1 MDRVRFESQERADL
15 DDVDG
20 LQDLGYEYDQRT
32 LGGLLGFQGSED
44 QDYTGGVLMSPVLDN
59 SVPAAVTIGPAL
71 FLTLEQTATKR
82 PVAAV
87 VQSAAGTVDV
97 GLEPATPWLWFRRQ
111 ETASDA
117 ATRRKWDGGEVAYS
131 PTTRYREE
139 CQFTASVLRPTVAP
153 GDEKWYP
160 WAKVTGWVG
169 GLPTIVQLSAW
180 DEFRTSWTPGANV
193 WSVSAPGGLTTSTYS
208 LRQLLLTMRIAFL
221 RIIDTTMATNWETS
235 LTVPPRGLVQID
247 AALTALEAITAPAA
261 RLAAKASGHFYVT
274 GSTVVLSPGVQD
286 ENVQATGTWI
296 ATGKYRVNLITSIP
310 RTSWLERIVVMPGDD
325 TDHALMFR
333 GDPVYVGDNCT
344 AIDVRIMDVVTGAY
358 AIPPSTNF
366 SVLAF

>member
-1 MDRVRFESQERADL
+1 MDTVKFDSQERLDL
-15 DDVDG
+15 PDVEG

-44 QDYTGGVLMSPVLDN
+44 QDYAGGVLMSPVLDN

-97 GLEPATPWLWFRRQ
+97 GLEPGTPWLWFRRV

-117 ATRRKWDGGEVAYS
+117 ATRRKWDGGEVAYG
-131 PTTRYREE
+131 PTTRYREQCE
-139 CQFTASVLRPTVAP
+139 FTASVLRPTVAP

-180 DEFRTSWTPGANV
+180 DEFVSSWTPGSQEWA
-193 WSVSAPGGLTTSTYS
+193 VSAPGGLVTSTYS
-208 LRQLLLTMRIAFL
+208 LRQLLLKMRVAFL
-221 RIIDTTMATNWETS
+221 RMLDTTMATNWETS

-261 RLAAKASGHFYVT
+261 RLAAKASGQFTVAGAVNQT
-274 GSTVVLSPGVQD
+274 ASTQIENLDAAGIYSSP
-286 ENVQATGTWI
+286 
-296 ATGKYRVNLITSIP
+296 GKYRVLLTAVIP
-310 RTSWLERIVVMPGDD
+310 RTSWLEKVVVTPGDD
-325 TDHALMFR
+325 TDYEYVFR
-333 GDPVYVGDNCT
+333 ADPVYTGDNCF
-344 AIDVRIMDVVTGAY
+344 AFDVRVFTSAGGIY
-358 AIPPSTNF
+358 ANPPSGTF
-366 SVLAF
+366 HVLAF